1 MIELIQGGSATS
13 AKGFTAGGTFAGIK
27 TAGDDALDLGILM
40 SESPASVASVFSS
53 NKILSPSV
61 TLTRKRV
68 STGTARAVVVNS
80 GCANCCVGE
89 QGLRDAEEM
98 ASLAASHI
106 GSAPDD
112 VLVCSTGMI
121 GVEMPMALVRQ
132 NIGNVQLSDRGGH
145 EFAKAIMTTDT
156 RPKEMALSVDMSGG
170 RVTLGG
176 AVKGVG
182 MIHPNMA
189 TMLAF
194 IATDAAVDPAFLQRA
209 LKRSVDVSFN
219 MIDVDGD
226 QSTNDTVLLL
236 AGGAAGGA
244 EIDEESADG
253 QTFQEALTYICTDLA
268 KELVR
273 DAEGA
278 QRLIEVVVEGAR
290 TLEDARAAAREV
302 ASSLL
307 VKTMVHGRDP
317 NWGRVMMA
325 LGKSGIELE
334 ESSIDLFINDIHI
347 VHQGAAIPYLKD
359 AVISAMSV
367 RDVQFRI
374 SLSVGESGATA
385 WGCDLTEEYV
395 TFNSAYST

>member
-13 AKGFTAGGTFAGIK
+13 AKGFTAGGTFVGIK

-40 SESPASVASVFSS
+40 SESPAAVAGVFSS

-68 STGTARAVVVNS
+68 STGTTRAVVVNS

-98 ASLAASHI
+98 ASLAAGHI
-106 GSAPDD
+106 SVAAEE

-194 IATDAAVDPAFLQRA
+194 IATDATVDPAFLQRA

-244 EIDEESADG
+244 EIREESADG
-253 QTFQEALTYICTDLA
+253 RTFQEALTYICTDLA

-290 TLEDARAAAREV
+290 TLDDAQTAAREV

-325 LGKSGIELE
+325 LGKSGIELD
-334 ESSIDLFINDIHI
+334 ESRIDLFINDIHI
-347 VHQGAAIPYLKD
+347 VHEGAAIPYLRD
-359 AVISAMSV
+359 AVVSAMSV
-367 RDVQFRI
+367 PDVQFRI
-374 SLSVGESGATA
+374 SLNVGESSATA